1 MADIKKDLIY
11 AAGTDNGAAGDKITT
26 ASGNTYYIPMKREQ
40 SMGLVVT
47 NAGSSSANIVLKA
60 GTEYKKSLG
69 DNTIAVANGKTVVI
83 PLYDSARYKIGSGEH
98 AGTFAFTVS
107 AALTVVPFVI

>member
-1 MADIKKDLIY
+1 MADVKKEYIY
-11 AAGTDNGAAGDKITT
+11 AVGKDNGASGDAISAA
-26 ASGNTYYIPMKREQ
+26 ASDTYYIPMKREQ

-83 PLYDSARYKIGSGEH
+83 PLYDSARYKIGSGAH
-98 AGTFAFTVS
+98 AGSFAFTVS